1 MTECT
6 VLKYKV
12 EGGIDFYKELFKS
25 EADTDKTPAED
36 ANEDKCLLTNCP
48 LTYGHI
54 ELPCGHKYNFFPL
67 YTETLYQKT
76 NPAFVKN
83 VYNVPVGK
91 DKIKCPYCRTIH
103 SDCLLPYIVNGKRV
117 VGVNGPVSACSSSN
131 LVTCQWKLS
140 RGGSCKVCKN
150 IHYVPDSET
159 ANGCAMF
166 LCKRHLTQLKNTNTP
181 PPPITKSNKM

>member
-6 VLKYKV
+6 VSKYKI

-25 EADTDKTPAED
+25 EAENPNNVQTPSED
-36 ANEDKCLLTNCP
+36 ANDKCLLTNGP

-103 SDCLLPYIVNGKRV
+103 SNCLLPYIVNGKRI
-117 VGVNGPVSACSSSN
+117 VGVNGPVSVCSSSN
-131 LVTCQWKLS
+131 IVTCQWMLS

-159 ANGCAMF
+159 PNGCAMF
-166 LCKRHLTQLKNTNTP
+166 LCKRHLTQMKNTNTP
-181 PPPITKSNKM
+181 ITKSSKM